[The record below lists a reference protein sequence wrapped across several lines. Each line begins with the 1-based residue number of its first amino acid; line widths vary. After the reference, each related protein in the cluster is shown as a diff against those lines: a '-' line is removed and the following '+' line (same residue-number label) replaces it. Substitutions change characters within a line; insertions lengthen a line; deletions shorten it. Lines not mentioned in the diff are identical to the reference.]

1 MAAPP
6 IDQKQLPVSQNADSG
21 SSQLSKQE
29 RPSHGSYEDHPFND
43 RVTAQYWQEVY
54 EKAEYEGRHRFDPD
68 YTWTAEEER
77 KLVRKLDFR
86 ITLWAWMMFVSLDL
100 NRKNINRAISDNMLK
115 DLGMNTN
122 DFNYGQTIFLAM
134 FLFAELPSGLI
145 SKKLGADRWI
155 PTIICAWS
163 IVSAS
168 QCAITSK
175 SQYFAIRALLGLLMG
190 GFIPDI
196 VLWLTYFFKSNE
208 LPTRLAWF
216 WTALSFCNIVGS
228 LLAAGI
234 LQMRGLHGWGG
245 WQYLF
250 LIEGILTFVIG
261 VFSFVLMPA
270 GATQTASWFR
280 GKEGWFSQHEEYIMV
295 NRILRDDPS
304 KGDMNNRT
312 GVSLRLLWKT
322 ITDWEQWPLYLI
334 GLVAYI
340 PPAPPSTYLSYILR
354 QLGFSTFQA
363 NMLLIPSQF
372 LFAVQLLV
380 VTWISKKLKERAIV
394 SSLSNF
400 WIFPWL
406 VALVTLP
413 ASANPWVRYALLSGL
428 LSYPYCHAILVGWN
442 AANSNAVR
450 TRAVSAAFYNM
461 FVQAGNII
469 ASNIYRNDDQPLYR
483 RGNKILLGI
492 CSFNIIFF
500 FLVKAFYLWRN
511 KVRDRQW
518 NAMTKEEQDDY
529 IVSTKDEGMK
539 RLDFSHEEAAFE
551 KSVQDMGL
559 GPDKIETKDKGSLH
573 TLEPRLP
580 KDSAAR
586 ASSNANDSL
595 LVKQLLA
602 VMEKCFN
609 QVTSK
614 LHTFNA
620 VLETSCGNDRH
631 LDLPSA

>member
-1 MAAPP
+1 MAMAAPLV
-6 IDQKQLPVSQNADSG
+6 DQKQISVSQNADSD
-21 SSQLSKQE
+21 SSQLSNPE
-29 RPSHGSYEDHPFND
+29 RPSHGSYEDHPFSNPAI
-43 RVTAQYWQEVY
+43 AQHWRDVY
-54 EKAEYEGRHRFDPD
+54 DKAEYEGRHRFDPE

-77 KLVRKLDFR
+77 RLDFR

-122 DFNYGQTIFLAM
+122 DFNYGQTIFLSM

-168 QCAITSK
+168 QCALTSK

-250 LIEGILTFVIG
+250 LIEGTLTFVIG

-304 KGDMNNRT
+304 KGDMNNRA
-312 GVSLRLLWKT
+312 GVSLGLLWKT
-322 ITDWEQWPLYLI
+322 VTDWEQWPLYMI
-334 GLVAYI
+334 GLMAYI
-340 PPAPPSTYLSYILR
+340 PPSPPNTYLSYILR

-406 VALVTLP
+406 VALVTVP
-413 ASANPWVRYALLSGL
+413 ASVSPWVRYALLSGL

-492 CSFNIIFF
+492 CSFNIFLFF
-500 FLVKAFYLWRN
+500 FVKAFYVWRN

-518 NAMTKEEQDDY
+518 NVMTKEEQDDY
-529 IVSTKDEGMK
+529 VVSTKDQGMK
-539 RLDFSHEEAAFE
+539 RLDFRFVH
-551 KSVQDMGL
+551 
-559 GPDKIETKDKGSLH
+559 
-573 TLEPRLP
+573 
-580 KDSAAR
+580 
-586 ASSNANDSL
+586 
-595 LVKQLLA
+595 
-602 VMEKCFN
+602 
-609 QVTSK
+609 
-614 LHTFNA
+614 
-620 VLETSCGNDRH
+620 
-631 LDLPSA
+631 

>member
-6 IDQKQLPVSQNADSG
+6 VDLKQVPVTQSADSD
-21 SSQLSKQE
+21 SSRLSNKE
-29 RPSHGSYEDHPFND
+29 PPLHGSYEDHPFSD
-43 RVTAQYWQEVY
+43 RVTAQYWREVY
-54 EKAEYEGRHRFDPD
+54 EKAEYEGLHRFDPD

-100 NRKNINRAISDNMLK
+100 NRKNINRAISDNMLA

-168 QCAITSK
+168 QCAIQTK
-175 SQYFAIRALLGLLMG
+175 SQFFAFRAVLGLLMG

-196 VLWLTYFFKSNE
+196 VLWLTYFFKSSE

-234 LQMRGLHGWGG
+234 LQMRGLNGWGG

-250 LIEGILTFVIG
+250 LIEGTLTFFIG

-270 GATQTASWFR
+270 GATQTRNWFR
-280 GKEGWFSQHEEYIMV
+280 GKDGWFSDHEEFILV
-295 NRILRDDPS
+295 NRVLRDDPS

-312 GVSLRLLWKT
+312 GVSPKLLWKT
-322 ITDWEQWPLYLI
+322 VTDWEQWPLYLI
-334 GLVAYI
+334 GLMAYI
-340 PPAPPSTYLSYILR
+340 PPSPPNTYLSYILR
-354 QLGFSTFQA
+354 QLGFSTFQS

-372 LFAVQLLV
+372 LFAVQLLII
-380 VTWISKKLKERAIV
+380 TWVSKKLKERAIV
-394 SSLSNF
+394 SSMSNF

-406 VALVTLP
+406 VALVVLP
-413 ASANPWVRYALLSGL
+413 ASASPWTRYAIITGL

-442 AANSNAVR
+442 ATNSNSVR

-461 FVQAGNII
+461 FVQSGNII

-492 CSFNIIFF
+492 CSANIVLF
-500 FLVKAFYLWRN
+500 FLVKLFYIWRN

-539 RLDFSHEEAAFE
+539 RLDFRFVH
-551 KSVQDMGL
+551 
-559 GPDKIETKDKGSLH
+559 
-573 TLEPRLP
+573 
-580 KDSAAR
+580 
-586 ASSNANDSL
+586 
-595 LVKQLLA
+595 
-602 VMEKCFN
+602 
-609 QVTSK
+609 
-614 LHTFNA
+614 
-620 VLETSCGNDRH
+620 
-631 LDLPSA
+631 